1 MFDANMKYLPKG
13 WKFFAEVSGAKGA
26 LANLGLK
33 CGDIVQC
40 HMLNESENNPCVDL
54 LINGKITTIQNYKKG
69 HGWYDRLVYSG
80 NLDGSGF
87 IEEEQQPG
95 G

>member
-54 LINGKITTIQNYKKG
+54 LINGKITTIQNYKASFGRPWVDKPWSMAG
-69 HGWYDRLVYSG
+69 VHWNIIV
-80 NLDGSGF
+80 
-87 IEEEQQPG
+87 
-95 G
+95 